1 MNPWIITTISLL
13 VILLALGLRLPT
25 WLKRARK
32 QGEDDFLKF
41 LLQNGF
47 HQRVTDFEAMNAH
60 AQQGG
65 ITFVGDSITQ
75 EFPLHEYF
83 PKQLIYNRGIGGDTT
98 VGLKTRLEPS
108 IFALNPKLV
117 VLQIGTNDF
126 SVLKLEAEQTI
137 INMTHIVADIRKK
150 LPTVS
155 IVLISVYPVHEA
167 TLNLGQKPEN
177 YRSNARIRK
186 INDGLSSIK
195 GVTYVNVF
203 NLLLDQQGQLNMKFS
218 RDGLHLNAKGYEVVA
233 SAIKS
238 YLNS

>member
-1 MNPWIITTISLL
+1 MTPWLMTTLLFL
-13 VILLALGLRLPT
+13 VILLAMVFLIPT

-47 HQRVTDFEAMNAH
+47 HQRVADFQTMNNLV
-60 AQQGG
+60 QKGG

-83 PKQLIYNRGIGGDTT
+83 PNQLIYNRGIGGDTT
-98 VGLKTRLEPS
+98 VGLRTRLEAS
-108 IFALNPKLV
+108 IFALNPSML

-137 INMTHIVADIRKK
+137 SNMTQIINDIRQK
-150 LPTVS
+150 LPKLP
-155 IVLISVYPVHEA
+155 ILLISVYPLHES

-177 YRSNARIRK
+177 FRSNARIRK

-195 GVTYVNVF
+195 GVTYLNIF
-203 NLLLDQQGQLNMKFS
+203 NLLQDQQGQLNMNFS

-233 SAIKS
+233 GAIKT